1 MDPRLFPEAK
11 YPITFRS
18 AEAKALGDQ
27 LKLRH
32 SVELVGMKH
41 VGIFNFAQFFLSQ
54 PDIVKTYV
62 STKDEHIFIP
72 VDLNDLVEKNIF
84 AFWSLTFKRLV
95 DIVSISVTLTKED
108 RDRISSMFLSSIQS
122 RNIFLTLDNM
132 RESLKIIIKN
142 NIFPTIFFLRFDRM
156 RDALNE
162 EFLANLEG
170 LRDATG
176 QEIAYVF
183 TSFRSLD
190 SLAPGTFNR
199 RSLNTFS
206 NVSYFKPAGD
216 FDMKV
221 IFESLNMKYHANPD
235 KKVFAK
241 LLELCGGHV
250 QYLQIA
256 LIILSEKKVK
266 ISEDNLLSILVE
278 DERMELIS
286 VEMWESL
293 TDNERSTLK
302 RILDG
307 SVVVDFSAS
316 YLSQVGMIIGDGEG
330 KRIFSSI
337 FEHFAKSLSK
347 STNGVSVDFTKKE
360 NLLYKLLVASVG
372 DICEREKIIETVWP
386 EYEEMGVSDWT
397 IDQLIAR
404 LRVKLKAQKS
414 KYVIKTVRTRGYRL
428 VEER

>member
-176 QEIAYVF
+176 QEIGRA
-183 TSFRSLD
+183 
-190 SLAPGTFNR
+190 
-199 RSLNTFS
+199 
-206 NVSYFKPAGD
+206 
-216 FDMKV
+216 
-221 IFESLNMKYHANPD
+221 
-235 KKVFAK
+235 
-241 LLELCGGHV
+241 HV
-250 QYLQIA
+250 
-256 LIILSEKKVK
+256 
-266 ISEDNLLSILVE
+266 
-278 DERMELIS
+278 
-286 VEMWESL
+286 
-293 TDNERSTLK
+293 
-302 RILDG
+302 
-307 SVVVDFSAS
+307 
-316 YLSQVGMIIGDGEG
+316 
-330 KRIFSSI
+330 
-337 FEHFAKSLSK
+337 
-347 STNGVSVDFTKKE
+347 
-360 NLLYKLLVASVG
+360 
-372 DICEREKIIETVWP
+372 
-386 EYEEMGVSDWT
+386 
-397 IDQLIAR
+397 
-404 LRVKLKAQKS
+404 
-414 KYVIKTVRTRGYRL
+414 
-428 VEER
+428 